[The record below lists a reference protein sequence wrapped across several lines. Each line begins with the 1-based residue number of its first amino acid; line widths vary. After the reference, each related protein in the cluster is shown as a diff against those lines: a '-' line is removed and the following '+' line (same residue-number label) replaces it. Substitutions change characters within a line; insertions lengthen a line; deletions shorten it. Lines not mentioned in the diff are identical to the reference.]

1 MSTSRLGVF
10 IAGSLAVLAG
20 GVFLIGNRQ
29 LEFRS
34 TYTIRAEFQNAG
46 GLVDG
51 ADVRVG
57 GIHMGTVR
65 AIELP
70 KTPDGKVAVRMDLED
85 KTRAVVKRDS
95 VASLQAEGLVG
106 DEYVEVSFGSK
117 DGAPIRDG
125 DTITGEPPIEMS
137 ALFKKTDGILDD
149 VQEAA
154 RSLDG
159 SSKNMQAISD
169 KINNGSGTVGA
180 LVNDKSLYNQVNTA
194 AQDFQ
199 EDAEALKHNFLLR
212 GFFKNRGYEDAA
224 ELTRNEIRQ
233 LPAGRYSRE
242 FTLERQRPFR
252 QARHCPAKKR
262 KGTQTDRA
270 VPAGRA
276 VQIGRGGGAGESEGR
291 FQPGR
296 AVNPGPRSRGSRLSG
311 QELSLGRFADQDYRP
326 GKAGGNKC
334 GPGGNHDLPGGVAGF
349 RWTLA
354 QASPAPAVSR
364 QACMRT

>member
-95 VASLQAEGLVG
+95 VASIQAEGLVG

-125 DTITGEPPIEMS
+125 DTITGEPPLEMS

-242 FTLERQRPFR
+242 FTLDAKGLFDKPGTARLKSEKELKPIGQFLQGAPFR
-252 QARHCPAKKR
+252 LAVVAVLGSP
-262 KGTQTDRA
+262 KGD
-270 VPAGRA
+270 
-276 VQIGRGGGAGESEGR
+276 S
-291 FQPGR
+291 
-296 AVNPGPRSRGSRLSG
+296 S
-311 QELSLGRFADQDYRP
+311 QEEQL
-326 GKAGGNKC
+326 
-334 GPGGNHDLPGGVAGF
+334 
-349 RWTLA
+349 TLA
-354 QASPAPAVSR
+354 RAAVVRDYLVKNFRLDDSRIKTIGLAKRAETNAGQVEIMIYPASSR
-364 QACMRT
+364 DSGGR

>member
-20 GVFLIGNRQ
+20 GIFLIGNRQ

-95 VASLQAEGLVG
+95 VASIQAEGLVG

-125 DTITGEPPIEMS
+125 DTITGEPPLEMS

-242 FTLERQRPFR
+242 FTLDAKGLFDKPGT
-252 QARHCPAKKR
+252 ARLKSEKELKPI
-262 KGTQTDRA
+262 GQFLQ
-270 VPAGRA
+270 GA

-311 QELSLGRFADQDYRP
+311 QELSPGRFADQDYRP

-334 GPGGNHDLPGGVAGF
+334 GPGGNHDLPGVVAGF

-354 QASPAPAVSR
+354 QATPPPAVRR
-364 QACMRT
+364 QTCMRT